1 LNESI
6 IGFSRFLKTNR
17 FISNSSKV
25 AFRKIQMEIPVK
37 IVLIISER
45 QQNRNADNEEK
56 EASDEIV
63 DV

>member
-1 LNESI
+1 
-6 IGFSRFLKTNR
+6 
-17 FISNSSKV
+17 
-25 AFRKIQMEIPVK
+25 MEIPVK

>member
-1 LNESI
+1 
-6 IGFSRFLKTNR
+6 
-17 FISNSSKV
+17 V
-25 AFRKIQMEIPVK
+25 EIPVK
-37 IVLIISER
+37 IKLCIIERQQR